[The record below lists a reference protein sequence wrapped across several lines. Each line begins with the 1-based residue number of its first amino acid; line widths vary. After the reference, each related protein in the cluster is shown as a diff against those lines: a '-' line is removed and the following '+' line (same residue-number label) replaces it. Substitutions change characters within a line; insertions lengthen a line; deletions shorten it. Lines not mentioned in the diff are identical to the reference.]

1 MMDRTSRG
9 DSFVILDNVQFE
21 KNYVQNRYR
30 IVTRNGV
37 RYLTIPVTAS
47 STSMI
52 WDVRIQHATQWVRKQ
67 MATLD
72 QSYSKAPYYD
82 QHRPFLQSLYE
93 QRS

>member
-1 MMDRTSRG
+1 M
-9 DSFVILDNVQFE
+9 
-21 KNYVQNRYR
+21 
-30 IVTRNGV
+30 
-37 RYLTIPVTAS
+37 TAS
-47 STSMI
+47 STLLI
-52 WDVRIQHATQWVRKQ
+52 WDVRIQYATPWVRKH